1 MHEAI
6 DELYL
11 ESRKAV
17 DEEIDQVE
25 ELIMEN
31 AVKQGK
37 DADEIEITNL
47 LHDLAIWEKKQKQ
60 MKEVETSKKQAKRE
74 MLDALNQNAKEQEAR
89 KQRKLQ
95 DMLEKQIED
104 EDSNEDSEDRE

>member
-1 MHEAI
+1 MKRFKIDNVIDVGNEESKLFMHEAI

-25 ELIMEN
+25 DLIMEN

-60 MKEVETSKKQAKRE
+60 M
-74 MLDALNQNAKEQEAR
+74 
-89 KQRKLQ
+89 
-95 DMLEKQIED
+95 
-104 EDSNEDSEDRE
+104 